1 MAMRALTLLASRF
14 VAGETSERAISAGL
28 KLRAQGL
35 RATFDLLG
43 EDVKDAASARRIAAA
58 NRALLRQI
66 PSQLEPNV
74 SVKLTNLGLDVSR
87 SLCLEL
93 CSGILETAA
102 QAGGFV
108 RIDMEGSAHTQATL
122 DVFHALRETHEN
134 VGIALQAYLL
144 RTRDDVREAI
154 ARGDRVRLCKGAYK
168 EPSSIALTDIDFIRK
183 SFSECAQL
191 LLQDGNHPALAT
203 HDESL
208 LRGTLAYAREHGI
221 GPERFELQMLYG
233 LRRRRARTL
242 ARDGYQVRVY
252 VPYGT
257 HWMPYFYR
265 RLRERRQN
273 VAFVVRHLVHG

>member
-1 MAMRALTLLASRF
+1 MRALTLLASRF